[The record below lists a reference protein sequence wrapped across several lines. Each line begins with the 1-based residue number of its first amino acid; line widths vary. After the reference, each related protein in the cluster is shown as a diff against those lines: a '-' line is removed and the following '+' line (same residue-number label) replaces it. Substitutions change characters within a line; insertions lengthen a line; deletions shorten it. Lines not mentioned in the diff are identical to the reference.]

1 MAKRK
6 GIGDAG
12 MTVLRSIRDGR
23 QSDREVRLA
32 LKPFCSGE
40 AAVALLQ
47 SMRNAGYISRNRGGR
62 WHLTMQGRGVMP
74 EPVQQVPMR
83 PYVAPKRAPVRP
95 GAMAFASLPSVAA
108 GVERAWR
115 HPI

>member
-62 WHLTMQGRGVMP
+62 WLLTLQGRGVMP

-83 PYVAPKRAPVRP
+83 PYVVPVQPPRRAGSMR
-95 GAMAFASLPSVAA
+95 FTSLPSLAA
-108 GVERAWR
+108 GVARDWR
-115 HPI
+115 HPC